1 MPFDYEKEAAVT
13 MSEEFHGDL
22 VPALAFR
29 YALGNAIGA
38 IQELDRIKKA
48 LFYGRKYLHFQ
59 KDFLSG
65 CEQFLSEFASDQ
77 RAINII
83 HGILGVATEA
93 GEMLE
98 LLRDV
103 INGNKEF
110 DALNMREECGDNLWY
125 LALLARELG
134 ETLSGIQRANI
145 AKLRTRY
152 PNKFNEFDANHRNLD
167 EEKNA
172 LNGFLGEK

>member
-1 MPFDYEKEAAVT
+1 MPFNYEKEAAVT
-13 MSEEFHGDL
+13 MSNDFHADL

-38 IQELDRIKKA
+38 LQELDRIKKA
-48 LFYGRKYLHFQ
+48 LFYGRKYLAFD
-59 KDFLSG
+59 KEFLPG
-65 CEQFLSEFASDQ
+65 CKELLFGFKTEKQGEH
-77 RAINII
+77 II

-98 LLRDV
+98 LLKNT
-103 INGNKEF
+103 INNTV
-110 DALNMREECGDNLWY
+110 DYHNLREECGDNLWY
-125 LALLARELG
+125 LALLAHELG
-134 ETLSGIQRANI
+134 ETLSDIQRANI

-152 PNKFNEFDANHRNLD
+152 PNKFNEFDANHRNLEA
-167 EEKNA
+167 EEKA

>member
-1 MPFDYEKEAAVT
+1 MPFNYEKEAAVT
-13 MSEEFHGDL
+13 MSEEFHADL
-22 VPALAFR
+22 VPARAFR
-29 YALGNAIGA
+29 YALNNAIGSL
-38 IQELDRIKKA
+38 QELDRIKKA
-48 LFYGRKYLHFQ
+48 LFYGREYFCFKKDYLP
-59 KDFLSG
+59 G
-65 CEQFLSEFASDQ
+65 CEEFLSEFANPQ
-77 RAINII
+77 QAINII

-103 INGNKEF
+103 INGNKQF
-110 DALNMREECGDNLWY
+110 DALNLREECGDNLWY

-134 ETLSGIQRANI
+134 ETLTDIQRANI

-152 PNKFNEFDANHRNLD
+152 PNQFNEFDANHRNLEA
-167 EEKNA
+167 EEKA